1 MIPSDE
7 KCGGTRMQNG
17 AVALE
22 NRLTVSLK
30 SQHIHHMWLCNHIT
44 LSLTGGSEDKEYACN
59 AGDQDSIP
67 VSERS
72 AGEGNGCTAICLP
85 GWSHGQRSLAIMLV

>member
-30 SQHIHHMWLCNHIT
+30 SQHIHHM
-44 LSLTGGSEDKEYACN
+44 
-59 AGDQDSIP
+59 
-67 VSERS
+67 
-72 AGEGNGCTAICLP
+72 
-85 GWSHGQRSLAIMLV
+85 